1 MYSILWDVGAT
12 YLMTNGEGPSL
23 STKIISFQNLKNY
36 MKTGKDEKKIEDVIE
51 NVELKYVTSFETTLV
66 RNFFIEESE
75 LIILNRDRQIQ
86 RIARI

>member
-66 RNFFIEESE
+66 RKIFQEENG
-75 LIILNRDRQIQ
+75 LILLNRDRQILL
-86 RIARI
+86 IVLI